1 MKLWILIF
9 IPLFLCTALPAY
21 ADGVSVEAGQG
32 IFHSAD
38 SRAIFLGYQM
48 DSSLSIY
55 SLNLYYKGAVGSWN
69 GHNAN
74 NTAILALGILLNLPH
89 ESYICFEP
97 GGAYVEETTDNLGTN
112 LQFALRFAA
121 GMKFDKK
128 IDISLAFRH
137 FSNGDGIFDWS
148 DTPNFG
154 ENFLTLQAA
163 YLF

>member
-1 MKLWILIF
+1 MKLRIIILLTVIF
-9 IPLFLCTALPAY
+9 CTAASAF
-21 ADGVSVEAGQG
+21 ADGLSVEAGQG

-38 SRAIFLGYQM
+38 SRAVFIGYQM
-48 DSSLSIY
+48 DSSFSIY
-55 SLNLYYKGAVGSWN
+55 SLNFYYKGAIGSWN

-74 NTAILALGILLNLPH
+74 NTAILALGIVMNLP
-89 ESYICFEP
+89 EKWYLCFEP
-97 GGAYVEETTDNLGTN
+97 GGAYVEETTENLGTN

-121 GMKFDKK
+121 GMKIDK
-128 IDISLAFRH
+128 IDISMAFRH

-154 ENFLTLQAA
+154 DNFLTLQAA